1 MSQPVKDETLR
12 LLHAETETAFIE
24 RKLAQSAVTTTIGVV
39 LGIVLF
45 ALLSHVTR
53 WSIELAWL
61 IPISLIP
68 TGLTL
73 FGIFGIRRYRAMQI
87 EHRAFLKKYNRL

>member
-1 MSQPVKDETLR
+1 MIQSVKDDNLR

-24 RKLAQSAVTTTIGVV
+24 RKLARSAVTTTIGVV

-45 ALLSHVTR
+45 VALSHITR
-53 WSIELAWL
+53 WSIDLAWL
-61 IPISLIP
+61 IPISMAPL
-68 TGLTL
+68 GLTL
-73 FGIFGIRRYRAMQI
+73 FGIIGFRRYRAMQM